1 MIQMTSVPKH
11 IKKIPFDQIYTVKSR
26 QTYMGIHREIVRP
39 DMEIGCTKAAILG
52 FVKRRDA
59 QRFKDLLVEQQNK
72 KNVLD
77 RHVYEG
83 GRLRFVS
90 QEEYN
95 ISLNPIELET
105 VPRLF
110 LLYMCIL
117 HSMDIYVVDD
127 FSKATSGYGAAYPIQ
142 WKMYC
147 YESRMEHPANPE
159 ILTQMYL

>member
-1 MIQMTSVPKH
+1 MIQLTSVPKN
-11 IKKIPFDQIYTVKSR
+11 IKKVPFEQLYTVKSR
-26 QTYMGIHREIVRP
+26 QTYLGIHRELVRP
-39 DMEIGCTKAAILG
+39 DMEIGCTKSAILG

-59 QRFKDLLVEQQNK
+59 QRFKDLLVEQQTK
-72 KNVLD
+72 KKVLD
-77 RHVYEG
+77 RHVLEG
-83 GRLRFVS
+83 GRLQFVS
-90 QEEYN
+90 QEDYRMT
-95 ISLNPIELET
+95 LNPIELEA

-127 FSKATSGYGAAYPIQ
+127 FSKALGGYGGSYPIQ

-159 ILTQMYL
+159 ILTQLFL